1 MPSNTQDLV
10 QMLAAYGPLVMM
22 GVVFYLLLYRPQR
35 KQMKKRQEMLRNL
48 KKGDRIITTGG
59 MFGTI
64 IALTPQTVTIKAAE
78 KVELEFL
85 RTAVQGPQT
94 EEK

>member
-1 MPSNTQDLV
+1 MPTNTQDMM

-22 GVVFYLLLYRPQR
+22 GLVFYLLLYRPQR
-35 KQMKKRQEMLRNL
+35 KQMKKRQEMLASL

-64 IALTPQTVTIKAAE
+64 VALSDKSVTIKASE
-78 KVELEFL
+78 KVELVFL
-85 RTAVQGPQT
+85 RTAIQGLQS